1 MNVFFDSSA
10 WVKRYI
16 DEKGSEQV
24 EEIGQEAEHVTLS
37 ILGIPEVISAFGR
50 LYREGKISQKKFKKL
65 QGALYSDIEDVQLIN
80 ITMEVISTT
89 VQLIRQY
96 PLRTLDALHIACAK
110 AGEADLL
117 ITADQRQAKA
127 AEGIGLKTLLV

>member
-24 EEIGQEAEHVTLS
+24 EETGQQAEQVSLS
-37 ILGIPEVISAFGR
+37 ILCIPEVISAFGR
-50 LYREGKISQKKFKKL
+50 LYREGKITQQQFKKL
-65 QGALYSDIEDVQLIN
+65 EGSLYSDIEDVQLIN
-80 ITMEVISTT
+80 ITTEVISAS
-89 VQLIRQY
+89 VELIRQY

-110 AGEADLL
+110 TGSVDLFV
-117 ITADQRQAKA
+117 TSDQRQEKA
-127 AEGIGLKTLLV
+127 ANGIGLKTLLV